1 MRTAMTVLGK
11 VPVKDLGFTLSHEHL
26 VMGDKTDSVWHVD
39 PSEIPGMH
47 TISADDPV
55 ALDNLGALRR
65 APSII
70 KDNTFLPGLETMTN
84 EVNYYKNAGG
94 GSIVEVS
101 CIGLR
106 GDANILRQLSE
117 ATGVHIIAS
126 TGYYLEGSWPD
137 YAHEATVDELRK
149 IMVSE
154 YENGIEDTSVRPGI
168 IAEMGTSKIT
178 PGEEKMLRAAARA
191 SQETGLAVCTH
202 ANAEDRN
209 GVQIVDILISEGMSP
224 ERIILGHLGS
234 NIFEQRV
241 AVLERFPERALAY
254 LDYAKSVLDL
264 GVTGAFDVFGKEY
277 YVDNR
282 GWKLASDHQRIAA
295 ILKLI
300 DSGYAS
306 QLVLSHDI
314 ARKFGLH
321 AYGGWGYDHIHAH
334 IIPRLQDQGVSDY
347 DIREM
352 TTNTPA
358 RLLSIAS

>member
-126 TGYYLEGSWPD
+126 TGY
-137 YAHEATVDELRK
+137 
-149 IMVSE
+149 
-154 YENGIEDTSVRPGI
+154 
-168 IAEMGTSKIT
+168 
-178 PGEEKMLRAAARA
+178 
-191 SQETGLAVCTH
+191 
-202 ANAEDRN
+202 
-209 GVQIVDILISEGMSP
+209 
-224 ERIILGHLGS
+224 
-234 NIFEQRV
+234 
-241 AVLERFPERALAY
+241 
-254 LDYAKSVLDL
+254 
-264 GVTGAFDVFGKEY
+264 
-277 YVDNR
+277 
-282 GWKLASDHQRIAA
+282 
-295 ILKLI
+295 
-300 DSGYAS
+300 
-306 QLVLSHDI
+306 
-314 ARKFGLH
+314 
-321 AYGGWGYDHIHAH
+321 
-334 IIPRLQDQGVSDY
+334 
-347 DIREM
+347 
-352 TTNTPA
+352 
-358 RLLSIAS
+358 